1 MFDKN
6 AKPSPQRQQQLDKYR
21 QLVDRFSPKSNF
33 SQGLLRAFWVGGTI
47 CALGQGFTEIGRT
60 WLQMSNQAASTFCST
75 ALVFLTALL
84 TGIGVFDRIGQYAG
98 AGAFVPIS
106 GFANA
111 MVSPAMEFRSEGLIA
126 GMGVKTFTISGP
138 VLVFGISASVVYG
151 MIFWVVH
158 SILT

>member
-47 CALGQGFTEIGRT
+47 CALGQGLTEIGRT

-98 AGAFVPIS
+98 AGGLRSHFRLCQRHGIS
-106 GFANA
+106 GHGIPSGRYGA
-111 MVSPAMEFRSEGLIA
+111 GLGA
-126 GMGVKTFTISGP
+126 KLFTLAGP
-138 VLVFGISASVVYG
+138 VLVWGVSASVIAGLIYAL
-151 MIFWVVH
+151 WPW
-158 SILT
+158 